1 MNGACSRTT
10 RRSSWRST
18 TPTFRASG
26 CWASTDL
33 EAGDVYNVEEQVY
46 VQKTGVDEAEK
57 QSRLQGL
64 KERLA
69 DLESDEAADLRAD
82 IDDLEDRIDAV
93 LAAAD

>member
-1 MNGACSRTT
+1 MLA
-10 RRSSWRST
+10 
-18 TPTFRASG
+18 A
-26 CWASTDL
+26 TDL
-33 EAGDVYNVEEQVY
+33 EASDVYNVEEQVY